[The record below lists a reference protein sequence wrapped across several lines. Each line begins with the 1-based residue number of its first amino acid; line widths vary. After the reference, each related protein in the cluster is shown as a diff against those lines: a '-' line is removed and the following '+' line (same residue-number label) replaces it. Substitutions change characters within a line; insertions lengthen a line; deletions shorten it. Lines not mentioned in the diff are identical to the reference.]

1 VNVMVVGDRRLDARA
16 ALDAEQGLRLV
27 DPPEVGT
34 LGGGSEIAR
43 MAVAMRAFEDRLGG
57 ARVDRVVLAGS
68 SDPALAAVLV
78 ASKMRVPVAALA
90 TDAPNPGG
98 TPDELN
104 RRLIEQ
110 LVDAVLPDDTTRLA
124 TWLAAAQ
131 PPPPSR
137 DAH

>member
-1 VNVMVVGDRRLDARA
+1 
-16 ALDAEQGLRLV
+16 
-27 DPPEVGT
+27 
-34 LGGGSEIAR
+34 

-68 SDPALAAVLV
+68 SAPALAAVLV
-78 ASKMRVPVAALA
+78 ASKLRVPVAALA
-90 TDAPNPGG
+90 TDAPNRAGG

-110 LVDAVLPDDTTRLA
+110 LADAVLPDDPTTLA
-124 TWLAAAQ
+124 AWLAAPQ
-131 PPPPSR
+131 PPAPSR